1 MTQPQAQQ
9 FFASYQA
16 GFNAADACAVT
27 NHYAFPCVFSQS
39 LVPGV
44 FANHADLLANNEK
57 LIANYA
63 ADGFERADFALE
75 RVHAYGNAH
84 AVVDV
89 AWTITRR
96 ALAATPTPRP
106 SVRFRTAY
114 NLRQMGGTSA
124 PWKIWAVTVY
134 EETVANPGARLS

>member
-39 LVPGV
+39 LVPSV

-63 ADGFERADFALE
+63 EAK
-75 RVHAYGNAH
+75 
-84 AVVDV
+84 
-89 AWTITRR
+89 R
-96 ALAATPTPRP
+96 ALSNGLQPKANGWHVGPLENLGRHGVRRNRGKSWRAPRLAHSLALASHGP
-106 SVRFRTAY
+106 HWLALARAPFVNNCFNRGA
-114 NLRQMGGTSA
+114 SA
-124 PWKIWAVTVY
+124 
-134 EETVANPGARLS
+134 E